1 MWQTNLPGR
10 SSHQHEPT
18 VVTTKTCMYGCLVGD
33 YFIMICIYDMSLC
46 DQPTGKIVSSTW
58 THYHLRHCLVR
69 HRLVHRLIDFVS
81 ARSCWETWCSGP
93 PSRLQLH
100 DKQTHSRATIA
111 PDGEG
116 WRWGWRWSRGGG
128 RNGSNDLVRSE
139 NNSMIQDEWIWGWGG
154 EGDRSMIGTYGG
166 NVSWYSDVG

>member
-128 RNGSNDLVRSE
+128 EMGRMIWWEVRITAWYRTNE
-139 NNSMIQDEWIWGWGG
+139 YGG
-154 EGDRSMIGTYGG
+154 EKAIDQWSALTEEMSVDTQM
-166 NVSWYSDVG
+166 

>member
-128 RNGSNDLVRSE
+128 EMGRMIWWEVRITAWYRTNE
-139 NNSMIQDEWIWGWGG
+139 YGVGG
-154 EGDRSMIGTYGG
+154 EKAIDQWSALTEEMSVDTQM
-166 NVSWYSDVG
+166 